1 MSNFTKWLREWG
13 ERKDRIL
20 AHFLP
25 EQDIGLVRD
34 FGALAAL
41 QHEALI
47 LALCCCETTNA
58 CWLHDESL
66 DESMKQWTNEREIAK
81 WGNARGAIK
90 AAEALKERYE

>member
-1 MSNFTKWLREWG
+1 MSDVAKWLRRETFDPSAT
-13 ERKDRIL
+13 EVTNKY
-20 AHFLP
+20 H
-25 EQDIGLVRD
+25 Q
-34 FGALAAL
+34 ALAEVCAK
-41 QHEALI
+41 QNEALI

-66 DESMKQWTNEREIAK
+66 DESMKQWTDEREIAK